1 MKKLIEDLGA
11 IIEEAGDLTEVKKR
25 SSVQRR
31 KSEKSR
37 KKAVSKSM
45 EAKKASPE
53 QEALLDSIW
62 GVIDGKHRQIEG
74 ALEINWG
81 YDFPDMGTGYVE
93 RDDPLINMGASAT
106 TDDMDDAAEHFADGS
121 EVEIQLTVTLGP
133 HRNGKDLFMYAS
145 SEISVTDEGDREPD
159 IIGNRE
165 SNVTVK
171 IPARTAAKAT
181 SVNALGKILP
191 LEKLK
196 IDAEI
201 DFPDW
206 DDAGPQDD
214 GDAKYDAW
222 KDAGKPPGGPGRW
235 RSYGRGEDDYV

>member
-121 EVEIQLTVTLGP
+121 EVKMDIAGAQVEFMGETVWT
-133 HRNGKDLFMYAS
+133 
-145 SEISVTDEGDREPD
+145 
-159 IIGNRE
+159 
-165 SNVTVK
+165 TV
-171 IPARTAAKAT
+171 IFGAD
-181 SVNALGKILP
+181 
-191 LEKLK
+191 
-196 IDAEI
+196 DAEPI
-201 DFPDW
+201 LGVTALESVGIEVDPRNQRLKRLP
-206 DDAGPQDD
+206 A
-214 GDAKYDAW
+214 ARLK
-222 KDAGKPPGGPGRW
+222 
-235 RSYGRGEDDYV
+235 